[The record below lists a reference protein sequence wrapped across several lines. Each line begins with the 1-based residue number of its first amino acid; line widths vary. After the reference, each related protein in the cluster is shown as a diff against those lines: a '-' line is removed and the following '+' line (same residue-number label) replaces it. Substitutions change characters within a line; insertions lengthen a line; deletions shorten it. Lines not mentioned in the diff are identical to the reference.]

1 MAPEKA
7 FQQWKRMYE
16 LSIRGEIVG
25 YDETTYGIC
34 IRVRNATGETG
45 IPYAYKDD
53 YAVLL

>member
-7 FQQWKRMYE
+7 FQQWKNMYE

-34 IRVRNATGETG
+34 IKVRNATGETG